1 MGTLAYEQVL
11 IEAGIPGIFMA
22 INICA
27 NQLQQPGAD
36 FLLETQFIIASKM
49 NFFLEFFFM
58 GKLKKCWLWSKTPL
72 SALPFSCTFSAGDLA
87 SSF

>member
-1 MGTLAYEQVL
+1 MSKCSLKLAFL
-11 IEAGIPGIFMA
+11 ASSWLLTT
-22 INICA
+22 A